1 MKRQRQ
7 IISRRRRGSR
17 QGTPYA
23 TLRLGVV
30 EVHPANTPPRLFQ
43 LLSSRDGGA
52 VVWEETAAEA
62 LQVDKGWSVE
72 ARELDAAEA
81 AYLSRYAGR
90 PIRAGDLAFLARCD
104 GILTKTEAGTIV
116 CGRPEGLDTERISV
130 GDVSRENF
138 APIGQFVGRSDVQ
151 SVVAFFDAGLPGVG
165 ETSPE
170 IMGRANKAM
179 QIYRRIEDFFRL
191 YAECASAFG
200 RDFAPE
206 QEEMNRTLMMRDTL
220 ARLAQPVYVLR
231 EHFNSGDRRI
241 ADSRL
246 GFPVKVSGVS
256 AVLLAAG
263 VNVALWLLSYFLPE
277 LERVDAWVEWVRD
290 SLCRR
295 IYKLAGVNKRAG
307 RLTPDQAKLV
317 ACIKKLGCEDP
328 NPTPWGRLSL
338 AGLAVVGGA
347 YYYRRRLK

>member
-1 MKRQRQ
+1 VKRQRQ

-23 TLRLGVV
+23 TLRLGVA

-43 LLSSRDGGA
+43 LFASRDGGA
-52 VVWEETAAEA
+52 VVWEEEAAEA

-81 AYLSRYAGR
+81 AYVSRYASR

-116 CGRPEGLDTERISV
+116 CGRPEGLDAERISV

-138 APIGQFVGRSDVQ
+138 A
-151 SVVAFFDAGLPGVG
+151 
-165 ETSPE
+165 PE

-256 AVLLAAG
+256 AVMLAAG